1 MAWSHCFCVAEW
13 YPIACVCVCVCVHTP
28 HLCPF
33 TCWWA
38 LGLCPHLGYC
48 KQCCCEH
55 WSVCIF
61 LNFGFLQM
69 YAEEWDFTSIKWQ
82 KVEQVLFI
90 PQIYI
95 CQKCHIFFF
104 CYIKCDF
111 DVIPPNRQKNQSSH
125 FEGFLSP
132 SPSLYHLYSGSL
144 KMPSNRLL

>member
-13 YPIACVCVCVCVHTP
+13 YPIVCVCVCVCVCVHTP
-28 HLCPF
+28 YLCPF

-95 CQKCHIFFF
+95 CQKCHIFFS
-104 CYIKCDF
+104 
-111 DVIPPNRQKNQSSH
+111 VILNVTLMSSH
-125 FEGFLSP
+125 QTGKKISPVILRVSSPPHLLSTICT
-132 SPSLYHLYSGSL
+132 LDH
-144 KMPSNRLL
+144 